1 MAICRLKAEMWLKS
15 LGYQNVLAS
24 SSRGARDGDHLVL
37 QVREALSRAQQ
48 SAAKRPKLTPAPAPV
63 APPPPSVVSD
73 FETELAS
80 GLSYSLASSHA
91 DVEEFISQ
99 EWRQSEV
106 SAGRVD
112 RNKDFLPDCGGTK
125 VLAEGTSPKVLV
137 WLHDGSDATRI
148 GFAGGTVQKGR
159 RANFVTLERFYV
171 VPSWRRSPQ
180 SATASGSIRPSHALL
195 RQLLLEAARNH
206 QCSAMELGTAISQS
220 RVHLMFFE
228 SLQCF
233 TRDQVNDHWTGTVD
247 IYDAL
252 LPKLGGSLS
261 LPFAIGWACAS
272 CTIVNP
278 DHACSCAT
286 CETARRVEDRALP
299 LIRWVCVACT
309 VRNGPTACFRCAT
322 CDAVRTV

>member
-1 MAICRLKAEMWLKS
+1 MAICRLKAETWLKS

-148 GFAGGTVQKGR
+148 GSSRATGR
-159 RANFVTLERFYV
+159 RWNRH
-171 VPSWRRSPQ
+171 R
-180 SATASGSIRPSHALL
+180 
-195 RQLLLEAARNH
+195 
-206 QCSAMELGTAISQS
+206 
-220 RVHLMFFE
+220 
-228 SLQCF
+228 
-233 TRDQVNDHWTGTVD
+233 
-247 IYDAL
+247 
-252 LPKLGGSLS
+252 
-261 LPFAIGWACAS
+261 
-272 CTIVNP
+272 
-278 DHACSCAT
+278 
-286 CETARRVEDRALP
+286 
-299 LIRWVCVACT
+299 
-309 VRNGPTACFRCAT
+309 
-322 CDAVRTV
+322 

>member
-1 MAICRLKAEMWLKS
+1 MWLKS

-99 EWRQSEV
+99 EWRPSEV

-112 RNKDFLPDCGGTK
+112 LTKDFLPDCGGTK
-125 VLAEGTSPKVLV
+125 VLAESTSPKVLV

-206 QCSAMELGTAISQS
+206 QCSVMELGTAISQS
-220 RVHLMFFE
+220 RVHLKFFE

-233 TRDQVNDHWTGTVD
+233 THDQVNDHWTGTVD

-252 LPKLGGSLS
+252 LRTLV
-261 LPFAIGWACAS
+261 AS
-272 CTIVNP
+272 IRDRVGVRHLHKSKPIARTSKGIEPSDDDDDEQYDPEDYDEQCDEYGDQCGNP
-278 DHACSCAT
+278 EVKFDASPPAT
-286 CETARRVEDRALP
+286 TSAS
-299 LIRWVCVACT
+299 T
-309 VRNGPTACFRCAT
+309 
-322 CDAVRTV
+322 